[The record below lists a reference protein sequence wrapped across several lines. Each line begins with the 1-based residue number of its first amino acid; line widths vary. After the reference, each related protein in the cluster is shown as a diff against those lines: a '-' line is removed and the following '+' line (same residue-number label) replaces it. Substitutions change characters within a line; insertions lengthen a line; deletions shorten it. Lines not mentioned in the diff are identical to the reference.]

1 MSQSPD
7 STDTQA
13 LLQSMLQRLKIQQGR
28 DGQTTSHT
36 PTTTASTW
44 GQVAERGVSGLHNL
58 NNSPVNGFDRDANS
72 ISSEELGIS
81 EVDHNS
87 RPQLKGG
94 VIQKTTL
101 NSEVGKSLISV
112 PTKKDSADGD
122 TGHNRGVEKATQA
135 RITPFAPAQQFPA
148 KSHKDINVMPSE
160 KPSVERF
167 CFDTVAMSSNTDVLR
182 RTEENQYQD
191 FTPKD
196 DAWSLK
202 PTSADVDTGSQQH
215 KVLFVE
221 NGGFGALAQ
230 SKDTY
235 IVSTDQSP
243 INSSFRR
250 KQTSSEKK
258 TRRWTQKIKEKWK
271 DRPGSFGKKQNE
283 QRKEQQSEQGSEVSN
298 VFIIILTF
306 YSQYSE
312 VLNEMETCLLNRF
325 HLKSSC

>member
-7 STDTQA
+7 SMDTQA

-36 PTTTASTW
+36 STTTASTW

-58 NNSPVNGFDRDANS
+58 KNSPVNGFDHDSNS
-72 ISSEELGIS
+72 ISSEELVIS
-81 EVDHNS
+81 AVDHNS
-87 RPQLKGG
+87 RPQPKGG
-94 VIQKTTL
+94 IIQKTAL
-101 NSEVGKSLISV
+101 NSEVGQSLISFA
-112 PTKKDSADGD
+112 TKKDSTNGD
-122 TGHNRGVEKATQA
+122 MDHHNRGVEKTTQA
-135 RITPFAPAQQFPA
+135 RITSIAPAQQFPA
-148 KSHKDINVMPSE
+148 KSHNDINVMASE

-167 CFDTVAMSSNTDVLR
+167 CFDTVAMNSNTDVLR
-182 RTEENQYQD
+182 RTENPYQD
-191 FTPKD
+191 FTPKVY
-196 DAWSLK
+196 AWSLK
-202 PTSADVDTGSQQH
+202 PTSADVDTGSQQY
-215 KVLFVE
+215 KLLFME

-243 INSSFRR
+243 KNSSLRR

-258 TRRWTQKIKEKWK
+258 PRRWTQKIKEKWK

-298 VFIIILTF
+298 VFIIIFTF
-306 YSQYSE
+306 YSQSSE
-312 VLNEMETCLLNRF
+312 IWNEMETCLLNRF
-325 HLKSSC
+325 HLKSSF